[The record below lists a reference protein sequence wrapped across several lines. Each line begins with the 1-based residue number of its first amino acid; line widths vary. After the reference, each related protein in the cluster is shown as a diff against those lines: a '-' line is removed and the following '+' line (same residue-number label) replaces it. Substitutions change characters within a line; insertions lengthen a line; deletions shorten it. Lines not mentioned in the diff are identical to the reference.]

1 MKIKP
6 WLMMV
11 VVGLC
16 VTRLHAQSPVC
27 VSLASESAWTA
38 LRCEAQ
44 YGETLRARHAQAQ
57 DGFLFPAAAKQRRTL
72 TFSAQ
77 VKLEKRL
84 LDAKGWNLAGIAL
97 YADDDNFWMLALQ
110 EGPDGRRSID
120 FIEKCHGVWQAQNEK
135 ATYLPRQGSVA
146 TAWADTATYGLTL
159 TVEPARIVAR
169 VADEAGKVL
178 SQASFE
184 IPRTIAAVR
193 CGRPA
198 LFLRGSQATFQRV
211 QYTFPVLNTS
221 AGVTFED
228 GPRGRVAL
236 YLPQQTEARTSTE
249 TIADRLRSAGL
260 GVTLLDQ
267 EALVREGVLD
277 AGAVGVAILPQCER
291 LPVAAGEMVEHY
303 LKQGGHVA
311 FLGGPFLSQPLVP
324 FGNRWLDKQ
333 DVQQVKN
340 RIATRFRPFELNA
353 TYAVATWQ
361 RACMDKRVT
370 SALRVVPEGPNKDFA
385 LCLDLGKTEGWDVF
399 HSPSSARIF
408 GSDDDV
414 IVFSART
421 TEPAGALAVEVS
433 ERDGSRWIASV
444 SLTSAWKRIV
454 LSAADFR
461 YWPDSKSKGRGHAGD
476 QLNPEQVVRIG
487 FGVSNSHTPSMM
499 GRVQK
504 IWVADLGS
512 ARNPFVQQQSRAT
525 CGEWETIYPAFKT
538 HTLTGRLD
546 LVADDVPGRQS
557 LTGAVVCAIPR
568 PLGAGIDRNPV
579 YRFIPLAR
587 VSDAQDRSGISEW
600 LLLNQR
606 GAADGSVC
614 LGLGY
619 RDPRLWCQPDVLN
632 RLVKQVLRLTSGS
645 CLDEAGAQHFAYW
658 PDEPV
663 TLGARVR
670 TWGKKE
676 GGRISFEVLE
686 NQRTVWRQ
694 DVQAAPYRV
703 TWKPAVTPQ
712 HYTVR
717 TRLLDAEG
725 TVIDQIE
732 HTLFVLD
739 PAPAPRSDFL
749 TVRNGNFWYKE
760 KKWYAVG
767 VNYWPLYVSSMPV
780 SDYNEGWLRNRFYA
794 PEWVE
799 QDIRQMRD
807 MSINLVSIQIPPVA
821 EYRNLLH
828 FLQLCKLAGIWVNI
842 FMPSASPLAFNKEA
856 LATYLSEARL
866 PGNATVFAYDTIWEP
881 GNHVFKDSAARSR
894 WDSDWRA
901 WIDAQYGSLARAE
914 AEWGCKARRSPAG
927 VVISPDDRCFR
938 EDGPWRI
945 MMAAYRRFMDNL
957 TSRLWGEANR
967 TLRQLDPNHLISFR
981 QGNTLPY
988 DFALSGPV
996 KHIDFIC
1003 PEGYS
1008 IRDTDEGEDAIG
1020 FITRFVDFTTAG
1032 KPILWAEFG
1041 ISVWNSETMTADP
1054 RTIERQGSYSERF
1067 YRTGLEAG
1075 AQGTIPWWWPGGY
1088 RINELSDF
1096 GIIEQ
1101 NREERPAAKLIRTY
1115 GPRIMAARAKPA
1127 AQAWMTLE
1135 RDAHA
1140 GGYWWAAF
1148 NSGAE
1153 AYRQAKT
1160 NKQMLGIRTAGS
1172 GTTSLDTPL
1181 IAVGGKPCT
1190 GTNPPRYLDAEFNTV
1205 SAATTRGEQPV
1216 ARNGVVA
1223 AERAAFTFSVGNVQ
1237 EATWA
1242 TAAQAKEAAGAVEL
1256 VVRSEQGEIAR
1267 LPLKQATPYLQ
1278 DALFGPVELALPR
1291 GMQSL
1296 TVRVRL
1302 EARKRT
1308 PFGETFVFTLK
1319 QP

>member
-1 MKIKP
+1 MKMKP
-6 WLMMV
+6 WLLMV
-11 VVGLC
+11 AIGLC
-16 VTRLHAQSPVC
+16 VTRMSAQSPVC
-27 VSLASESAWTA
+27 VPLTSESDWTV

-44 YGETLRARHAQAQ
+44 YGEALRASHCQAQ
-57 DGFLFPAAAKQRRTL
+57 DGFLFPVAAKQRRAL

-77 VKLEKRL
+77 VKMEKRL
-84 LDAKGWNLAGIAL
+84 LDQKGWNLAGIAL
-97 YADDDNFWMLALQ
+97 YADDENFWMLALQ

-120 FIEKCHGVWQAQNEK
+120 FIEKCRGVWQAQNEK
-135 ATYLPRQGSVA
+135 ATYLPRQGSTAV
-146 TAWADTATYGLTL
+146 AWASDVAYCLTL
-159 TVEPARIVAR
+159 TLEAARIVAC
-169 VADEAGKVL
+169 VADAHGTVL
-178 SQASFE
+178 SQASYAL
-184 IPRTIAAVR
+184 PRTVEAVR

-198 LFLRGSQATFQRV
+198 LFLRGSQAMFQRV
-211 QYTFPVLNTS
+211 QYTFPVVNAS
-221 AGVTFED
+221 AGVTFEE
-228 GPRGRVAL
+228 GARGRVAL
-236 YLPQQTEARTSTE
+236 YLPQQAEARMSTEA
-249 TIADRLRSAGL
+249 IAARLRKAGL

-277 AGAVGVAILPQCER
+277 ASAVRVAILPQCER
-291 LPVAAGEMVEHY
+291 LPVAAGEVVEHY

-311 FLGGPFLSQPLVP
+311 FLGGPFLSQPLVA
-324 FGNRWLDKQ
+324 FENRWLDEQ
-333 DVQQVKN
+333 DVQRVKSQ
-340 RIATRFRPFELNA
+340 IATRFQPFALSA
-353 TYAVATWQ
+353 AYDVSAWK
-361 RACMDKRVT
+361 RACMDGRVT
-370 SALRVVPEGPNKDFA
+370 SALRVGPEGPKKDFA

-408 GSDDDV
+408 GPDDDV
-414 IVFSART
+414 IVFTART
-421 TEPAGALAVEVS
+421 TESAGALAVEIS

-444 SLTSAWKRIV
+444 SLTSTWKRVV
-454 LSAADFR
+454 LSVADFR
-461 YWPDSKSKGRGHAGD
+461 YWHDSKPKGRGHAGD

-487 FGVSNSHTPSMM
+487 FGVSNSHTPSAM
-499 GRVQK
+499 GQAQK
-504 IWVADLGS
+504 IWIADLGS
-512 ARNPFVQQQSRAT
+512 ARNPFSHQQSRAA
-525 CGEWETIYPAFKT
+525 CGEWETVYPTFKT
-538 HTLTGRLD
+538 HTLSGRLH
-546 LVADDVPGRQS
+546 VEAADQPSRTS
-557 LTGAVVCAIPR
+557 LDGAVVCAIPR
-568 PLGAGIDRNPV
+568 PLGNGIDRNPV

-587 VSDAQDRSGISEW
+587 VSDAQGRSGVSEW

-614 LGLGY
+614 LGMGY

-632 RLVKQVLRLTSGS
+632 RFVKQVVRLTSGA

-658 PDEPV
+658 PDEPI
-663 TLGARVR
+663 TLGARIRMWEKHAGLRV
-670 TWGKKE
+670 
-676 GGRISFEVLE
+676 SFEVLE
-686 NQRTVWRQ
+686 NQRTIWKQ
-694 DVQAAPYRV
+694 EVQAAPYRA
-703 TWKPAVTPQ
+703 TWHPPAMPQ
-712 HYTVR
+712 RYTVR
-717 TRLLDAEG
+717 TRLFDAEG
-725 TVIDQIE
+725 VQIDQID
-732 HTLFVLD
+732 HSLFVLD
-739 PAPAPRSDFL
+739 STPAPRSAFI
-749 TVRNGNFWYKE
+749 TVRNGQFWHNE
-760 KKWYAVG
+760 KPWAAVG
-767 VNYWPLYVSSMPV
+767 VNYWPLYVSGMPM

-794 PEWVE
+794 PEMVE
-799 QDIRQMRD
+799 QDLQQMRD
-807 MSINLVSIQIPPVA
+807 MGINLVSIQIPPVA

-828 FLQLCKLAGIWVNI
+828 FIQLCKHAGIWVNI
-842 FMPSASPLAFNKEA
+842 FMASASPLAFNQEA
-856 LATYLSEARL
+856 LTDYLNTARI

-894 WDSDWRA
+894 WDSDWRT
-901 WIDAQYGSLARAE
+901 WIDAHYGSLARAE
-914 AEWGCKARRSPAG
+914 AEWGCKARRSTAG
-927 VVISPDDRCFR
+927 AVISPEDRCFR

-1008 IRDTDEGEDAIG
+1008 IRDTDEGEAAIG

-1067 YRTGLEAG
+1067 YRTGIEAG

-1101 NREERPAAKLIRTY
+1101 SRAERPAATLIRTY
-1115 GPRIMAARAKPA
+1115 GPRIKAARAKPV
-1127 AQAWMTLE
+1127 AQTWMTLE

-1153 AYRQAKT
+1153 AYRQAKAS
-1160 NKQMLGIRTAGS
+1160 NQVLGIRTAGS

-1205 SAATTRGEQPV
+1205 SAVTARGEQPV
-1216 ARNGVVA
+1216 ARNSVLVA
-1223 AERAAFTFSVGNVQ
+1223 DRATLTFSVGNVQ

-1242 TAAQAKEAAGAVEL
+1242 TAAQAKDAAGAVEL
-1256 VVRSEQGEIAR
+1256 VIRSAQGEVAR
-1267 LPLKQATPYLQ
+1267 LPLTQPTAYLQ
-1278 DALFGPVELALPR
+1278 DATFGPVELILPA
-1291 GMQSL
+1291 GQPSMNV
-1296 TVRVRL
+1296 TVRL

-1308 PFGETFVFTLK
+1308 PFGETFVFTVK
-1319 QP
+1319 RP